1 MFLKLLS
8 ATVGEARAADLLG
21 VLTYDERLD
30 TGTGKAVTGTAV
42 TGAAMAG
49 VLHFLLFEEL
59 LKRAPTAL
67 TIAGEA
73 LDSGEQLALDHA
85 AMATLD
91 GPFTGSHLRGR
102 HHLGSILEP
111 LGYAQIESHE
121 VAGADATAHV
131 YAHRGVPG
139 AVPDFI
145 VLECH
150 VTRHDADVQAA
161 VRSVFGEAKAP
172 SHVRVQASIQKLK
185 EGQSLD
191 MDEAAEMLRGMFA
204 WFGRQHVPPLKSDYV
219 TLSKANPILAWM
231 SHEGQALSHMSIRVA
246 HLSATMDLQMRQGR
260 HLQPVKTSLDQT
272 TKLAAL
278 VPDRAMRPFRSE
290 DGRISEQEVNI
301 ANLAFI
307 ERGSEIMGAKFE
319 PGLF

>member
-1 MFLKLLS
+1 MFQQLLN
-8 ATVGEARAADLLG
+8 ATVGEARAQDLLG
-21 VLTYDERLD
+21 VLSYDERLD
-30 TGTGKAVTGTAV
+30 VPSGEAVPGSV
-42 TGAAMAG
+42 IAG

-73 LDSGEQLALDHA
+73 LDSGERLVLDHA

-91 GPFTGSHLRGR
+91 GPFTGTHLRGR
-102 HHLGSILEP
+102 HHLGAILEP

-121 VAGADATAHV
+121 VVGADATAHI
-131 YAHRGVPG
+131 YAHQDMPT

-150 VTRHDADVQAA
+150 VTRQSAAVQDA
-161 VRSVFGEAKAP
+161 VRSVFGAAKAP
-172 SHVRVQASIQKLK
+172 SHVRVQASIEKLR
-185 EGQSLD
+185 EGQSLK
-191 MDEAAEMLRGMFA
+191 MDEAAEMLQGLFA
-204 WFGRQHVPPLKSDYV
+204 WFGRQHVPPLKSDYA
-219 TLSKANPILAWM
+219 TLSKANPIMAWM

-260 HLQPVKTSLDQT
+260 PLQSIKTSLDQT
-272 TKLAAL
+272 TKLVAL
-278 VPDRAMRPFRSE
+278 VPDKALRPFRSH

-307 ERGSEIMGAKFE
+307 ERGSEIRGAKFE